1 MINSE
6 NILNSAQLEKE
17 IKNFVHDFCLE
28 KHNIHTQQVIWN
40 APSGQAEKIKQ
51 LGIPKDGRPA
61 NEVVQEMMNEVYQ
74 YRGDSNH
81 PRFFGF
87 VPGPASSISWLG
99 DIMTSAYN
107 IHAGGSKLAPMV
119 NCIEQEVL
127 KSEKPVLVDFY
138 ADWCGPCQM
147 LSPIV
152 DEVAEERDD
161 IKVGKINVD
170 EQMELAQKYGVMTI
184 PTLLVIKNGEIA
196 NKHIG
201 ALSKSGVIELL

>member
-28 KHNIHTQQVIWN
+28 KHDIHTQQVIWN
-40 APSGQAEKIKQ
+40 APDGQAEKIKQ

-61 NEVVQEMMNEVYQ
+61 NEVVQKMMNEVYQ

-127 KSEKPVLVDFY
+127 KWLCTQAGFGEKSRRCFCKRRFHGKY
-138 ADWCGPCQM
+138 HSTYSCQ
-147 LSPIV
+147 
-152 DEVAEERDD
+152 R
-161 IKVGKINVD
+161 
-170 EQMELAQKYGVMTI
+170 
-184 PTLLVIKNGEIA
+184 
-196 NKHIG
+196 
-201 ALSKSGVIELL
+201 